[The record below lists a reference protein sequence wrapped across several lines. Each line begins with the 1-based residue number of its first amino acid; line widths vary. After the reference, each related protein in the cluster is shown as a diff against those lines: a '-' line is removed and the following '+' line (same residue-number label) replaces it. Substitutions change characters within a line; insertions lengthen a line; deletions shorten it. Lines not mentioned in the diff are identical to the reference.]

1 MAPRSQES
9 QNFFT
14 QLETAPKFED
24 LPTDT
29 KKEILGNPDDWS
41 KIEKPKVERPKKEKK
56 IKPQPVKIE
65 MKDWFVTFKVNVK
78 GDKKEVG
85 YLIKAHTE
93 SKALDQAN
101 IRAKREFSG
110 LRSMTY
116 CRVRL
121 ATEEDKEYLNDIIEE
136 AKKVVVPETPVEE
149 PKDDSQA
156 IIDKLLDGVSE
167 ELRSK
172 SIWRV
177 VFTPGRKPRKRDHDK
192 SFFVVHADS
201 LEEAKA
207 EAKRQVQDE
216 LGLPYKDKWANIF
229 QDSLDNILNSK
240 SFKEYAGEVKD
251 LMDKKDILGD
261 NINIHKIQLP
271 TPPEVEEDEEKD
283 GPFLKGTGIEVAFTD
298 NKYIKAVK
306 PGGLNIFEMQNLKTY
321 KINPVSPNREYPTVE
336 VLAPS
341 PANALLFFSYA
352 VRVYDRPYPLYK
364 DLKSMGIINPDTGR
378 YTAVEAE
385 IIYKDR
391 EEE

>member
-41 KIEKPKVERPKKEKK
+41 KIEKPKKEKK
-56 IKPQPVKIE
+56 IKQPPVKIE
-65 MKDWFVTFKVNVK
+65 MKTWFATFKINVK
-78 GDKKEVG
+78 GDRKEVG
-85 YLIKAHTE
+85 YLLKAHTE
-93 SKALDQAN
+93 SKAAEQAN

-110 LRSMTY
+110 LRSMTHLN
-116 CRVRL
+116 VRL
-121 ATEEDKEYLNDIIEE
+121 ATEEDKEYLNDIVEE
-136 AKKVVVPETPVEE
+136 KKQVVVTETPAPESE
-149 PKDDSQA
+149 NTSKA

-167 ELRSK
+167 DLKNK

-216 LGLPYKDKWANIF
+216 LGLPYKDKWTNIF
-229 QDSLDNILNSK
+229 QDTLENILNSK

-261 NINIHKIQLP
+261 TVNIHKIQLP

-321 KINPVSPNREYPTVE
+321 KVNPVSPSREYPTVD

-364 DLKSMGIINPDTGR
+364 DLKSVGIINPDTGK
-378 YTAVEAE
+378 YVAVEAE